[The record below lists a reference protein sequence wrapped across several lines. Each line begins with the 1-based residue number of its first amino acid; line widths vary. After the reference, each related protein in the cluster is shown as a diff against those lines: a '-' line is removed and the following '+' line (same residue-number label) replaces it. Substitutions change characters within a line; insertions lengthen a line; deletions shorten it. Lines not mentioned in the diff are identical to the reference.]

1 MLRVSVAEVQR
12 DTLKQFGIN
21 LGALVN
27 SGNFTTAILGDN
39 AFPLSAA
46 AGLGVLPVPGVTAGA
61 LNVFESLAA
70 AGIGFP
76 SGAARHSL
84 RQLRR
89 RHRVAIRQSGH
100 HRRSARPRARRPG
113 EDPGRAQPDGG
124 LRRAGQVPRRWR
136 VPRPR
141 HRQPWSGVRAVQEV
155 RHRSRLHAGRPFR
168 GAHQPEDRDGGERAL
183 EPRRRHPQRHSD
195 PGPQDTAGQL
205 DRRAAVGRLARAGRP
220 AVGGLATEHRRLPGP
235 EGSARSSAR
244 CSAAGTTRRKK
255 PSSS

>member
-46 AGLGVLPVPGVTAGA
+46 AGLGILPVPGITAGG
-61 LNVFESLAA
+61 LNVFDRYANCWHRISERRGC
-70 AGIGFP
+70 GIPFVKLG
-76 SGAARHSL
+76 
-84 RQLRR
+84 R
-89 RHRVAIRQSGH
+89 RHRVAIRQSSH

-113 EDPGRAQPDGG
+113 QDPSRAKSDGG
-124 LRRAGQVPRRWR
+124 VGRAGQVPRRWR

-141 HRQPWSGVRAVQEV
+141 HRQPWSGVCAVQEV

-168 GAHQPEDRDGGERAL
+168 GAHQLEDRDGGERAL

-195 PGPQDTAGQL
+195 PCPQDTASRTRPSSC
-205 DRRAAVGRLARAGRP
+205 RRAARWRWPACCRRTRDRTSTASRA
-220 AVGGLATEHRRLPGP
+220 
-235 EGSARSSAR
+235 
-244 CSAAGTTRRKK
+244 
-255 PSSS
+255 